1 MEPEMLSV
9 NFNALKMS
17 SAAELFKLKR
27 LREKMLNCEAF
38 LVKIHFK
45 RKLIDETKFEKYQQ
59 MITKILSRIS
69 LTEESIDKLGK
80 NSILKEIELLKEVV
94 NLLTKDLKSF
104 KTMYRAANSPTRPF
118 YQISK
123 KKRGP
128 QRSDIQ
134 LDITNCDGS
143 QCDSTESSCEK
154 TDDFKT
160 ALVSAQSTEK
170 VSINHS
176 ITPFGDE
183 TPGDWIEPS
192 CQSQEK
198 LDDITTPMATL
209 QIAKEGLQDCPIPT
223 VEPTAKLDTKIQ
235 VRAQLDQPVSDRRRK
250 EFFGKVEKLN
260 TMLLELRKTA
270 EKRLYADQ
278 AMKESQYEEILE
290 SVANISLRTARIEL
304 ELDSETKNWIC
315 NQFAV
320 ANKEISEIISQVKN

>member
-1 MEPEMLSV
+1 MLSI
-9 NFNALKMS
+9 NFNAFKMS

-38 LVKIHFK
+38 LVKIHIK
-45 RKLIDETKFEKYQQ
+45 RKLIDETKFEKWQNT
-59 MITKILSRIS
+59 ITKILSRIS
-69 LTEESIDKLGK
+69 LTEGSIDKLGK
-80 NSILKEIELLKEVV
+80 NSILTEIELLKEVV
-94 NLLTKDLKSF
+94 NLLTEDLKSF
-104 KTMYRAANSPTRPF
+104 KTMYRAANSETRPF

-128 QRSDIQ
+128 QRSDIK

-143 QCDSTESSCEK
+143 QCDSSCEK

-160 ALVSAQSTEK
+160 ALVSAQSAEDR

-183 TPGDWIEPS
+183 TPSDWIEPS

-209 QIAKEGLQDCPIPT
+209 QIAKEGLQDCPVPA

-235 VRAQLDQPVSDRRRK
+235 VRGQLDQPVSDRRR
-250 EFFGKVEKLN
+250 EQFLGKVEKMN
-260 TMLLELRKTA
+260 KMLLELRKTA

-278 AMKESQYEEILE
+278 AMKESQFEEILE
-290 SVANISLRTARIEL
+290 SVANISLRTARIES
-304 ELDSETKNWIC
+304 ELHSETKNWIC

-320 ANKEISEIISQVKN
+320 ANEEISEIISQFKN

>member
-1 MEPEMLSV
+1 MLSI
-9 NFNALKMS
+9 NFNAFKMS

-45 RKLIDETKFEKYQQ
+45 RKLIDETKFEKWQNT
-59 MITKILSRIS
+59 ITKILSRIS
-69 LTEESIDKLGK
+69 LTEASIDKLGK

-94 NLLTKDLKSF
+94 NHLTEELKSF
-104 KTMYRAANSPTRPF
+104 KAVYRAANRDTRPI
-118 YQISK
+118 YQTS

-128 QRSDIQ
+128 QRSDIK
-134 LDITNCDGS
+134 LDITNFDGS
-143 QCDSTESSCEK
+143 QCDSSCEK

-160 ALVSAQSTEK
+160 ALVSAQSAEDR

-198 LDDITTPMATL
+198 MYDITTPMATL
-209 QIAKEGLQDCPIPT
+209 QIAKEGLQDCPVPA

-235 VRAQLDQPVSDRRRK
+235 VRGQLDQPVSDRRR
-250 EFFGKVEKLN
+250 EQFLGKVEKMN
-260 TMLLELRKTA
+260 KMLLELRKTA

-290 SVANISLRTARIEL
+290 SVANISLRTARIES
-304 ELDSETKNWIC
+304 ELLSETNNWIC

-320 ANKEISEIISQVKN
+320 ANKEISEIISQFKN